1 MGWGISPNAEPK
13 EKIKAEIADILR
25 GLNSA
30 GDISYGTYNELFDT
44 SMKLLDRMYELGLNQ
59 KSK

>member
-1 MGWGISPNAEPK
+1 MSWSVSSNAKPK
-13 EKIKAEIADILR
+13 EKIKAEMADFLR

-59 KSK
+59 QTK